1 MRIQNNVNIPDT
13 EVENAQ
19 LKKTH
24 IESFSGST
32 KDDSNYHES

>member
-1 MRIQNNVNIPDT
+1 MKNYDNVNIPDT

-24 IESFSGST
+24 IESFPGST
-32 KDDSNYHES
+32 TDKNNDHES